1 MTSFFFSS
9 DCLGIRAPS
18 SDEIIKLAE
27 ANVYWSAQELK
38 CMDAA
43 TFDKNVELLGTVSG
57 FNNSQLMALKEKAKQ
72 VTILYVKEN
81 LIHNLSFCY

>member
-1 MTSFFFSS
+1 MGT
-9 DCLGIRAPS
+9 RAPS

-38 CMDAA
+38 CMDAG

-81 LIHNLSFCY
+81 LIRNLSFCY

>member
-1 MTSFFFSS
+1 MGT
-9 DCLGIRAPS
+9 RAPS

-38 CMDAA
+38 CMDAG
-43 TFDKNVELLGTVSG
+43 TFDKNVELLGTVSA

-72 VTILYVKEN
+72 VTILYVQEN
-81 LIHNLSFCY
+81 LIRNLSFCY